1 MKIFSYY
8 MLKIVCLCIENFYV
22 EVLFLDLIVL
32 KKVIC
37 KVIKFNK
44 VMIEDEFC
52 FMKGDFSLFIFCCV
66 KM

>member
-1 MKIFSYY
+1 

-52 FMKGDFSLFIFCCV
+52 FMKGDFSLFIFCRV